1 MFLAVIRLG
10 LRVARNLY
18 KHFCFDR
25 VDLEPAVGNFK
36 RHLREVLALVIRELV
51 SGQTHRVGTRVG
63 ALRFRGASKRE
74 VICRVQRVADAGNRI
89 ALDAVLLAVIRL
101 GLRVARNL
109 YNHFS
114 FDRRNLQRSVDRLR
128 NDILSCRVNR
138 VNRTIRKRCRI
149 CSDIRSRRANFNRA
163 EISVFRRTGKAGNAL
178 LLSIISLRLAVRLQ
192 LDVLIIVEID
202 LVLSLDDLNRLLFI
216 RFRRNCVAFNRGGG
230 CLHRFPE
237 RLAVKGLG
245 SRNLLGRPV
254 PVVVHRVAQVGSR
267 PEYRFE
273 HRLLIQTILLIQ
285 KRSGLCI
292 RQIRTRVDALEVIFV
307 DDLNPVVKFI
317 SGARG
322 VSPYGRQIIADD
334 RTVCFHNLARHD
346 LHMLRNRIERLV
358 ELSVS
363 VRRVNNFDV
372 LFRVRH
378 PLRGIR
384 RGSLHRLRNLRSPAI
399 KLPAGLAVL
408 ISRKSGS
415 RIVIFCGVFLFRKG
429 IGSMVALPILDRK
442 GVLFVVENDLVRS
455 LDDRDRLRGFRYQF
469 IAFNIRCFLCHQFV
483 KRLILHSLCIAKLL
497 VRARLKVFHRVSQ
510 IVFSGVYNINRHV
523 VAGHPAINNQFI
535 RLIADDRR
543 RSYAVESS
551 ILYIILRIRIL

>member
-1 MFLAVIRLG
+1 M
-10 LRVARNLY
+10 
-18 KHFCFDR
+18 
-25 VDLEPAVGNFK
+25 
-36 RHLREVLALVIRELV
+36 
-51 SGQTHRVGTRVG
+51 
-63 ALRFRGASKRE
+63 
-74 VICRVQRVADAGNRI
+74 
-89 ALDAVLLAVIRL
+89 LLAVIRHTV
-101 GLRVARNL
+101 RVALDFNE
-109 YNHFS
+109 HFVR
-114 FDRRNLQRSVDRLR
+114 DRRDRQLAFGLGDIVVAFFEVRAFRVGDRVRHFTFGNVRYAARRLDFRHFAFNKAVAANRHVRLRQRGAVVSLAGRFGGQRHIALVDRQRTRIRRR
-128 NDILSCRVNR
+128 NDIFLRRVNL
-138 VNRTIRKRCRI
+138 VQRI
-149 CSDIRSRRANFNRA
+149 TRFSFILFKFDRISSSIRSRRARCGKSFKGNA
-163 EISVFRRTGKAGNAL
+163 FRRTGKAGNAL
-178 LLSIISLRLAVRLQ
+178 LRSIISLRLAVRRQ
-192 LDVLIIVEID
+192 LDVLMIVEID
-202 LVLSLDDLNRLLFI
+202 LVRSRPNRNRLRSSRYRRVAI
-216 RFRRNCVAFNRGGG
+216 GPDGGFR
-230 CLHRFPE
+230 HRTIE
-237 RLAVKGLG
+237 RLFVNGLG
-245 SRNLLGRPV
+245 IRNLSGRPV

>member
-1 MFLAVIRLG
+1 MRVAVIQHIV
-10 LRVARNLY
+10 RVAR
-18 KHFCFDR
+18 DR
-25 VDLEPAVGNFK
+25 
-36 RHLREVLALVIRELV
+36 
-51 SGQTHRVGTRVG
+51 
-63 ALRFRGASKRE
+63 
-74 VICRVQRVADAGNRI
+74 
-89 ALDAVLLAVIRL
+89 
-101 GLRVARNL
+101 
-109 YNHFS
+109 YNHFGIGRC
-114 FDRRNLQRSVDRLR
+114 DRQRAFFLLDSVVVFVELFALREGDLVRNAADIRNRSRCLDIRRFAFNKAVARYLHNRLLQRRAVVRLAGRFGGQHHAALVDRQRTRIRRR
-128 NDILSCRVNR
+128 NDIFLRRVNLA
-138 VNRTIRKRCRI
+138 NSTFRKRDRI
-149 CSDIRSRRANFNRA
+149 FAGIRSLPARFGNIVKGNVFLRAGVARFNR
-163 EISVFRRTGKAGNAL
+163 L
-178 LLSIISLRLAVRLQ
+178 LVSIISLLVAVRRQ
-192 LDVLIIVEID
+192 LDVLIIVESNLVIARPNRD
-202 LVLSLDDLNRLLFI
+202 LLGIIRYRRVAIGPDGGFRHRTIERLLF
-216 RFRRNCVAFNRGGG
+216 N
-230 CLHRFPE
+230 
-237 RLAVKGLG
+237 GLG
-245 SRNLLGRPV
+245 IRNLSGRPV

>member
-1 MFLAVIRLG
+1 MLISVIL
-10 LRVARNLY
+10 
-18 KHFCFDR
+18 H
-25 VDLEPAVGNFK
+25 
-36 RHLREVLALVIRELV
+36 
-51 SGQTHRVGTRVG
+51 GTRV
-63 ALRFRGASKRE
+63 LRDR
-74 VICRVQRVADAGNRI
+74 
-89 ALDAVLLAVIRL
+89 
-101 GLRVARNL
+101 
-109 YNHFS
+109 YNHFVRV
-114 FDRRNLQRSVDRLR
+114 RRDHELAIRRLR
-128 NDILSCRVNR
+128 NDILFCSVYR

-149 CSDIRSRRANFNRA
+149 CSDIRSLRANVDRA
-163 EISVFRRTGKAGNAL
+163 EISIYRRSGKAGNSL
-178 LLSIISLRLAVRLQ
+178 HLSIIRHRLAVRRQ
-192 LDVLIIVEID
+192 LDVLIIVESNLVIARPNRD
-202 LVLSLDDLNRLLFI
+202 LLGII
-216 RFRRNCVAFNRGGG
+216 RYRRVAIGPDGGFRH
-230 CLHRFPE
+230 LFPE
-237 RLAVKGLG
+237 HLACNGLG
-245 SRNLLGRPV
+245 VRNLSGRPV
-254 PVVVHRVAQVGSR
+254 PVVIHRVAQVGSR

>member
-1 MFLAVIRLG
+1 MLF
-10 LRVARNLY
+10 
-18 KHFCFDR
+18 
-25 VDLEPAVGNFK
+25 
-36 RHLREVLALVIRELV
+36 
-51 SGQTHRVGTRVG
+51 
-63 ALRFRGASKRE
+63 
-74 VICRVQRVADAGNRI
+74 
-89 ALDAVLLAVIRL
+89 
-101 GLRVARNL
+101 
-109 YNHFS
+109 
-114 FDRRNLQRSVDRLR
+114 
-128 NDILSCRVNR
+128 
-138 VNRTIRKRCRI
+138 
-149 CSDIRSRRANFNRA
+149 
-163 EISVFRRTGKAGNAL
+163 
-178 LLSIISLRLAVRLQ
+178 SIISLRVAFRFQ

-202 LVLSLDDLNRLLFI
+202 YVIGRVSLNLDLLGII
-216 RFRRNCVAFNRGGG
+216 RYRRVAIGPDGGFR
-230 CLHRFPE
+230 HRTIE
-237 RLAVKGLG
+237 RLFVNGLG
-245 SRNLLGRPV
+245 IRNLSGRPV
-254 PVVVHRVAQVGSR
+254 PVVVHRVAQVGLLR
-267 PEYRFE
+267 EYRFE
-273 HRLLIQTILLIQ
+273 HRLLIQTIRLIQ

-469 IAFNIRCFLCHQFV
+469 IAFNIRCVLRHLFV
-483 KRLILHSLCIAKLL
+483 KRLILLGFLL
-497 VRARLKVFHRVSQ
+497 KNRSSGLINTLHRVAQ
-510 IVFSGVYNINRHV
+510 IVFSGVYNINRQV
-523 VAGHPAINNQFI
+523 VWGHLAINNRFI

-543 RSYAVESS
+543 RDYAIGIS
-551 ILYIILRIRIL
+551 ILYILRVRIL

>member
-1 MFLAVIRLG
+1 MTRYQRIAVNRFGRYCYLVPECLSTNGIG
-10 LRVARNLY
+10 FHARN
-18 KHFCFDR
+18 
-25 VDLEPAVGNFK
+25 
-36 RHLREVLALVIRELV
+36 
-51 SGQTHRVGTRVG
+51 
-63 ALRFRGASKRE
+63 
-74 VICRVQRVADAGNRI
+74 
-89 ALDAVLLAVIRL
+89 
-101 GLRVARNL
+101 
-109 YNHFS
+109 FS
-114 FDRRNLQRSVDRLR
+114 
-128 NDILSCRVNR
+128 
-138 VNRTIRKRCRI
+138 
-149 CSDIRSRRANFNRA
+149 
-163 EISVFRRTGKAGNAL
+163 
-178 LLSIISLRLAVRLQ
+178 
-192 LDVLIIVEID
+192 
-202 LVLSLDDLNRLLFI
+202 
-216 RFRRNCVAFNRGGG
+216 
-230 CLHRFPE
+230 
-237 RLAVKGLG
+237 
-245 SRNLLGRPV
+245 PV
-254 PVVVHRVAQVGSR
+254 PVVFHRVAQVGLR

-273 HRLLIQTILLIQ
+273 HRLLIQTIRRLIQ
-285 KRSGLCI
+285 KRSSLCI

-384 RGSLHRLRNLRSPAI
+384 HVSRHLIRNLRSPAI
-399 KLPAGLAVL
+399 KLIAELAVL

-429 IGSMVALPILDRK
+429 IGSMVALLILDRK

-455 LDDRDRLRGFRYQF
+455 LGDRDRLRGFRYQF
-469 IAFNIRCFLCHQFV
+469 IAFNIRCVLRHLFV
-483 KRLILHSLCIAKLL
+483 KRLILHGILL
-497 VRARLKVFHRVSQ
+497 KNLSSGFINTLHRVAQ

-523 VAGHPAINNQFI
+523 VAGHPAINNRFI

-543 RSYAVESS
+543 RSYAVGRS
-551 ILYIILRIRIL
+551 ILYLILRIRILCFQNRFRNQV

>member
-1 MFLAVIRLG
+1 M
-10 LRVARNLY
+10 
-18 KHFCFDR
+18 
-25 VDLEPAVGNFK
+25 
-36 RHLREVLALVIRELV
+36 
-51 SGQTHRVGTRVG
+51 
-63 ALRFRGASKRE
+63 
-74 VICRVQRVADAGNRI
+74 
-89 ALDAVLLAVIRL
+89 
-101 GLRVARNL
+101 
-109 YNHFS
+109 
-114 FDRRNLQRSVDRLR
+114 
-128 NDILSCRVNR
+128 
-138 VNRTIRKRCRI
+138 
-149 CSDIRSRRANFNRA
+149 
-163 EISVFRRTGKAGNAL
+163 
-178 LLSIISLRLAVRLQ
+178 
-192 LDVLIIVEID
+192 IVEID
-202 LVLSLDDLNRLLFI
+202 LVRSRPNRNRLRSSRYRRVAI
-216 RFRRNCVAFNRGGG
+216 GPDGGFR
-230 CLHRFPE
+230 HRTIE
-237 RLAVKGLG
+237 RLFVNGLG
-245 SRNLLGRPV
+245 IRNLSGRPV

-455 LDDRDRLRGFRYQF
+455 LDDRDRLRGFQYQF

>member
-1 MFLAVIRLG
+1 M
-10 LRVARNLY
+10 
-18 KHFCFDR
+18 
-25 VDLEPAVGNFK
+25 
-36 RHLREVLALVIRELV
+36 
-51 SGQTHRVGTRVG
+51 
-63 ALRFRGASKRE
+63 
-74 VICRVQRVADAGNRI
+74 
-89 ALDAVLLAVIRL
+89 
-101 GLRVARNL
+101 
-109 YNHFS
+109 
-114 FDRRNLQRSVDRLR
+114 
-128 NDILSCRVNR
+128 
-138 VNRTIRKRCRI
+138 
-149 CSDIRSRRANFNRA
+149 
-163 EISVFRRTGKAGNAL
+163 
-178 LLSIISLRLAVRLQ
+178 
-192 LDVLIIVEID
+192 
-202 LVLSLDDLNRLLFI
+202 
-216 RFRRNCVAFNRGGG
+216 
-230 CLHRFPE
+230 
-237 RLAVKGLG
+237 
-245 SRNLLGRPV
+245 
-254 PVVVHRVAQVGSR
+254 R
-267 PEYRFE
+267 PEYRSE
-273 HRLLIQTILLIQ
+273 LCLLIQTIRRLIQ
-285 KRSGLCI
+285 KRSSLCI

-322 VSPYGRQIIADD
+322 VSPYGRQLIADD
-334 RTVCFHNLARHD
+334 NRTVCFHNLARHD
-346 LHMLRNRIERLV
+346 LHMLRNLIMRLV
-358 ELSVS
+358 EISVS
-363 VRRVNNFDV
+363 VRRVNNFGV

-384 RGSLHRLRNLRSPAI
+384 RVSLHRLRNLRSPAI

-523 VAGHPAINNQFI
+523 VAGHPAINNRFI

-543 RSYAVESS
+543 RSYAVGIS